1 MKKSF
6 VKRMM
11 ACVMTLCIIL
21 TSVQG
26 VFAAGFVQH
35 QAIDRFITV
44 CNWNKSAGYIP
55 EGTMA
60 GSFKYIYPYDD
71 SNGVSTVMYAAV
83 QADRDQAVKFYV
95 PFAETVADGMLHI
108 SFDACLEEDALG
120 GILIQGIGNDVNNNP
135 TDVNPGEGESNDPMI
150 PIMGINYRPNGTG
163 KVGQVSHAP
172 HHRRTADYPSA
183 DNEPV
188 QLTEINVDSGGLKG
202 FGWHKYDILMDY
214 ETDTVTYFLD
224 GTQIGDVWEP
234 GDPEEDPFR
243 DIKALYVRFML
254 EKTEASSEPYKL
266 SGIYMDN
273 LYVHNY
279 DKAADTSWDD
289 IKIGV
294 DYKTPLN
301 EKDGGKIFLSFSE
314 TLADADGYSIMESWG
329 IDSEFLNI
337 KNTATGAIVDPDTY
351 YIAPNGDMTGLV
363 VEFDGDVLTAGNYEI
378 SVAGTDY
385 TGAASGKAVAGKA
398 YVTVQSSAV
407 NQDTT
412 RKYYLN
418 EDFENYKENSAN
430 VPAGWIPNAKDGAIA
445 GHWEAREG
453 KDGGTALTQ
462 AWNTERLYYDF
473 GSTIKGGKFTT
484 EFDLYQE
491 NGGARIGFLNEADLA
506 DPAKY
511 WTERLGSNGTNGPKN
526 NSYESTGPDYKVTW
540 SKAALAE
547 AKAAGATIAD
557 EEAWKTEWITANF
570 NTKWNETLA
579 ADTAEGVAL
588 RKRMQYNNIAA
599 GANVLGGL
607 KAASDGN
614 LTLSYSTARLSYFG
628 SSAWVD
634 ANGND
639 IAAPVLSPN
648 AWHHVKID
656 FDIDART
663 MAIEVDGTKYIAKNK
678 FIEPQ
683 KFGAYRTDILG
694 TYKVTN
700 IKGAAGTSVSPYEY
714 MSGIRGIAIGTGD
727 DRSPVRWDNIKVYTE
742 DNLNLNLNY
751 DGMDFADIVS
761 GGSNIAATLASTYK
775 INNAVENITAYNYR
789 YSAVEGKDAATNSN
803 DKALQFYGWRGSS
816 NEVKGYV
823 IPFERVVPGST
834 PFEIELDIKTGKEM
848 KDMFTIGVF
857 APDDLQARS
866 DYNTGARADRR
877 NNPSKQLWE
886 HVILATKTT
895 TPGTDGNARAYS
907 LAEYPFIAAKDQ
919 YYGFESA
926 TKITNAATGAE
937 VKYIPGGWYHI
948 KMSVNPTASDVTCKY
963 EITDDKGNKYTSDYI
978 SIMDGDKTTPKYYKK
993 GIAALFIMP
1002 LPGFEQYVP
1011 LKADGTADL
1020 DSSTLT
1026 AATADNPYDIR
1037 IDNVKVREIE
1047 LNEVKLTEAVVNKI
1061 DGTTEKLGATLP
1073 NNAKSITLSFSGAL
1087 DNTDGII
1094 VKNARNLN
1102 DIDVTK
1108 TLSSSGTSVD
1118 IAFDVMPANDTKVS
1132 LYIDSNYDPR
1142 VQADGFNFKVVAAA
1156 DGVYSIDNFRLYEY
1170 VAYRNGTEGGVWVP
1184 YTAASLDSAA
1194 GKQLKVVVGGL
1205 NTTGSAVNAIT
1216 GIIAGY
1222 DANGKLVYTDASKLN
1237 FANGKFETEIPGL
1250 SLSGVSEI
1258 KMFVWDA
1265 NIKPASEG
1273 LEYSVN

>member
-11 ACVMTLCIIL
+11 ACVMTLCIVL

-44 CNWNKSAGYIP
+44 CNWNKSAGYVP

-71 SNGVSTVMYAAV
+71 SDNVSTVMYAAV
-83 QADRDQAVKFYV
+83 EAEREQAVKFYV
-95 PFAETVADGMLHI
+95 PFEETVADGMLHI
-108 SFDACLEEDALG
+108 SFDACLDEDALG

-135 TDVNPGEGESNDPMI
+135 TDVEPGENESTEPMI
-150 PIMGINYRPNGTG
+150 PIVGINYRPNGTG
-163 KVGQVSHAP
+163 EVGQVSHAP
-172 HHRRTADYPSA
+172 HHRKTADYPSA

-188 QLTEINVDSGGLKG
+188 QLTQIRVGSGGLKG
-202 FGWHKYDILMDY
+202 FGWHKYDIIMDY
-214 ETDTVTYFLD
+214 ETDTITYFLD

-243 DIKALYVRFML
+243 DIKALYVRFRPETTSTSPQKVEVKGL
-254 EKTEASSEPYKL
+254 
-266 SGIYMDN
+266 YMDN

-279 DKAADTSWDD
+279 DKSAATIWDE

-301 EKDGGKIFLSFSE
+301 EKDGGKILLSFSE
-314 TLADADGYSIMESWG
+314 TLTDADDYSIMESWG
-329 IDSEFLNI
+329 IDSEFLSI
-337 KNTATGAIVDPDTY
+337 RNTATGAIVDPDTY

-363 VEFDGDVLTAGNYEI
+363 VEFDENVLAAGKYEI

-385 TGAASGKAVAGKA
+385 TGAASGKTVTGKA
-398 YVTVQSSAV
+398 YVTVESSVV

-430 VPAGWIPNAKDGAIA
+430 VPAGWIPNAKDGTIA

-506 DPAKY
+506 DPEKY
-511 WTERLGSNGTNGPKN
+511 WAERLGSNGTNGPKN
-526 NSYESTGPDYKVTW
+526 NSYESTGPDYKVIW
-540 SKAALAE
+540 SQQALDA
-547 AKAAGATIAD
+547 AKAAGETITD
-557 EEAWKTEWITANF
+557 EETWKNDWITANF
-570 NTKWNETLA
+570 ATKWTETLA

-607 KAASDGN
+607 KAAGN
-614 LTLSYSTARLSYFG
+614 GSLTLGYNTARLSYFG

-634 ANGND
+634 ANGSD

-683 KFGAYRTDILG
+683 KYGAYRSDILG

-700 IKGAAGTSVSPYEY
+700 IQGAAGTSVSPYEY

-727 DRSPVRWDNIKVYTE
+727 DKMPVRWDNIKVYTE

-751 DGMDFADIVS
+751 DGMDFSDIKDAGVC
-761 GGSNIAATLASTYK
+761 ATLSSSYK
-775 INNAVENITAYNYR
+775 IWRAAGTDPTENIDAYNYR
-789 YSAVEGKDAATNSN
+789 YSAVEGKDAATKSN
-803 DKALQFYGWRGSS
+803 DKALQLYGWRDSK

-823 IPFERVVPGST
+823 IPFERIVPGST
-834 PFEIELDIKTGKEM
+834 PFEIELDIKTGKEK
-848 KDMFTIGVF
+848 KDMFTLGVL
-857 APDDLQARS
+857 APEDLQLN
-866 DYNTGARADRR
+866 DGYNANTLT
-877 NNPSKQLWE
+877 NNPKRMIWE
-886 HVILATKTT
+886 HVILATTN
-895 TPGTDGNARAYS
+895 DNAQS
-907 LAEYPFIAAKDQ
+907 LDEYPFIAMKDH
-919 YYGFESA
+919 YYGFDNA
-926 TKITNAATGAE
+926 DYGTRITTTNGAE
-937 VKYIPGGWYHI
+937 IKYAPGGWYHI
-948 KMSVNPTASDVTCKY
+948 KMTVNPTSNDVTCKY
-963 EITDDKGNKYTSDYI
+963 EITDDKGNTYTSDYI

-993 GIAALFIMP
+993 GIAGLLIMP
-1002 LPGFEQYVP
+1002 LAGFQEYIP
-1011 LKADGTADL
+1011 LGSTTAT
-1020 DSSTLT
+1020 S
-1026 AATADNPYDIR
+1026 ATQANPYDIR
-1037 IDNVKVREIE
+1037 IDNVKVREVE
-1047 LNEVKLTEAVVNKI
+1047 LNEVKLTDAVVNKL
-1061 DGTTEKLGATLP
+1061 DGTTEKLGALLSRDT
-1073 NNAKSITLSFSGAL
+1073 KSITLNFSGAL
-1087 DNTDGII
+1087 KDTNGIK
-1094 VKNARNLN
+1094 VKNARTLT
-1102 DIDVTK
+1102 DINVTK
-1108 TLSSSGTSVD
+1108 TLSEAGTSVEVV
-1118 IAFDVMPANDTKVS
+1118 FDAMPANDTKVS

-1222 DANGKLVYTDASKLN
+1222 DANGKLVYTDVSKLN